1 MADIR
6 VWLAKRFAR
15 DAGASQTA
23 LRAVNRMGGAVAYGM
38 LERFFAESCPACDLA
53 SRGGFCGVCA
63 AELTRVVDA
72 CPRCGLARPVAQC
85 PRTQIAWEVDAL
97 VAPFSYEPPLDNYV
111 QALKY
116 RGARAMGRALALLLH
131 AELETVRRE
140 IDALVAVPLHRTRLQ
155 ERGYNQAQEIARV
168 LARALEVPALEHGI
182 ERQVATPAQ
191 AGQGAKERRSGVARA
206 FRIRRALAGRR
217 IAIVDD
223 VVTTGATVNA
233 LAAELKAAGATRC
246 VVLAVART
254 PARAGMPEVEQRRER
269 LPGAVAGSSCR
280 EQSPKPA

>member
-1 MADIR
+1 
-6 VWLAKRFAR
+6 
-15 DAGASQTA
+15 
-23 LRAVNRMGGAVAYGM
+23 MGGAVVYGI
-38 LERFFAESCPACDLA
+38 LEEFFTESCPACDLA
-53 SRGGFCGVCA
+53 SGGGFCGVCA

-97 VAPFSYEPPLDNYV
+97 VAPFSYGPPLDHYV

-116 RGARAMGRALALLLH
+116 RGGRAMGRALALLLR
-131 AELETVRRE
+131 AELTAVRPE
-140 IDALVAVPLHRTRLQ
+140 IDALVAVPLHRTRLH

-168 LARALEVPALEHGI
+168 LARALEVPALEYGI
-182 ERQVATPAQ
+182 ERRVATPAQ
-191 AGQGAKERRSGVARA
+191 AGQGAKERRSSVAHA

-233 LAAELKAAGATRC
+233 LAAELKAAGAARC

-254 PARAGMPEVEQRRER
+254 PARAGMPEGRATQC
-269 LPGAVAGSSCR
+269 AVAGSGCR
-280 EQSPKPA
+280 GLGADAQARNV